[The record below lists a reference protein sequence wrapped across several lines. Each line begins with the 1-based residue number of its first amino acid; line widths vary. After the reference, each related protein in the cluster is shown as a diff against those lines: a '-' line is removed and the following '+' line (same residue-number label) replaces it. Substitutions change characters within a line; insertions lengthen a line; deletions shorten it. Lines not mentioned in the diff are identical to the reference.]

1 MPLYHKLVR
10 DNIPSI
16 IESNGKIAKTHVLG
30 MEEYQKALQE
40 KLLEE
45 TKEYLANPFS
55 LEELADI
62 QEVVLALVES
72 MGYENEDL
80 ERTRREKEILNG
92 RFEKRIFL
100 ESVEEKEE

>member
-1 MPLYHKLVR
+1 MPSYHKLVR

-16 IESNGKIAKTHVLG
+16 IESNGKIAKTRIL
-30 MEEYQKALQE
+30 ETKEYQKALQE
-40 KLLEE
+40 KLVEE
-45 TKEYLANPFS
+45 TNEYLANPTS

-72 MGYENEDL
+72 LGHESEDL
-80 ERTRREKEILNG
+80 EKIRQEKEILNG

-100 ESVEEKEE
+100 